1 MLLRMS
7 KSWLACVILLAWHMS
22 LFAQLEDAGPETKA
36 KCAQYLLTPLPAEA
50 ASISAPKQW
59 PVCNSYKLYSG
70 IGTTVDFEAAR
81 KCAWSERLAT
91 QKKLEPRFGISS
103 VFGGAALLTVLY
115 ANGEGVSRDLP
126 KALRLACEA
135 GGAPAEIGGRV
146 KNLESRLNRGSTIE
160 PKFQFCD
167 DITSG
172 FMMGFCTAYSSEIED
187 QTRME
192 VTQTISRA
200 WTAAQQSAFQLLLS
214 AKEVYAEAHA
224 SGEVDLSGTAR
235 AMYEIEEAN
244 GIRDN
249 FLAALKSF
257 ETGALPKASSAEAT
271 ESDTQLNYEY
281 RRAMAYAEAHK
292 SDYGAIQPEGIRNAE
307 RTWLEYRDA
316 WVAFAKTR
324 YPSVNESAWLKLLSD
339 DRVLVLQGKCCG
351 LDPDAGKDAQPHPRP
366 LP

>member
-1 MLLRMS
+1 MLLRMR
-7 KSWLACVILLAWHMS
+7 KSWLAFAILLAWHTP
-22 LFAQLEDAGPETKA
+22 LFAQLEDADPATKA

-50 ASISAPKQW
+50 ASIPTPEQW
-59 PVCNSYKLYSG
+59 PACESYKLYSG
-70 IGTTVDFEAAR
+70 IVTNIDFEAAR

-91 QKKLEPRFGISS
+91 QKELEPRSGVSR
-103 VFGGAALLTVLY
+103 VFGGSAMLTVLY

-126 KALRLACEA
+126 KALRFACEA

-146 KNLESRLNRGSTIE
+146 KDLESRLNQKSAIE

-187 QTRME
+187 QIRIEATK
-192 VTQTISRA
+192 VISHA
-200 WTAAQQSAFQLLLS
+200 WTVAEKSSFQLLLS
-214 AKEVYAEAHA
+214 AKESYAEAHA
-224 SGEVDLSGTAR
+224 KGEVDLSGTAR
-235 AMYEIEEAN
+235 AMYEIEEKD

-257 ETGALPKASSAEAT
+257 ETGALPKALPNDAAEA
-271 ESDTQLNYEY
+271 DARLNREY
-281 RRAMAYAEAHK
+281 RKAMADAEAHK
-292 SDYGAIQPEGIRNAE
+292 SDYGAIQPDGIRDAE
-307 RTWLEYRDA
+307 RAWLKYRDA

-324 YPSVNESAWLKLLSD
+324 YPSINESAWLKLLSD

-351 LDPDAGKDAQPHPRP
+351 LDPDAGKDAPPYPRP